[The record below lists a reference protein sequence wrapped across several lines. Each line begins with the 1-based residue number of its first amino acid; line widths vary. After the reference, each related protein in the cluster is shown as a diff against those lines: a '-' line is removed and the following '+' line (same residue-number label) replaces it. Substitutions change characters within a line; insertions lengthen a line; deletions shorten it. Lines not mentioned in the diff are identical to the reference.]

1 VRFLS
6 IRRRG
11 RKVSHAAQPD
21 GFTAWLNRPARPTEL
36 EVAQAERERAEQ
48 RLESV
53 RKKVI
58 RPMYAKGIRNQFSDH
73 VRELFEGR

>member
-1 VRFLS
+1 VKFL
-6 IRRRG
+6 RKRRG
-11 RKVSHAAQPD
+11 RKVSHAAPTT

-36 EVAQAERERAEQ
+36 EVAQAERVHSEQ

-58 RPMYAKGIRNQFSDH
+58 RPIEAKGNRNQFSDML
-73 VRELFEGR
+73 RGLIEGR